1 MHVHNRLRLPCCLFA
16 EKEYYDAN
24 NIHEKFLNSDWLTAV
39 RCFWN
44 TEQKMKY
51 GAKKRNTVQLFLNF
65 FNFLNFLFFKFLNFL
80 NFLISKCD
88 LHTWLHNFFMYVIN
102 KYGFSSN
109 LKKHTLVSFSETSN
123 STRPSDS
130 CNFDNFDACFFPN
143 STRKI
148 SKLRPENTGM
158 FYSTSF
164 LSQIYNIV

>member
-88 LHTWLHNFFMYVIN
+88 LHTWLHNFSMYIIN

-109 LKKHTLVSFSETSN
+109 LKKHTLVSFSKTSN
-123 STRPSDS
+123 CTRPLIVFENSLVHVFFQIPLEKFRNCDQKTQ
-130 CNFDNFDACFFPN
+130 ACFILLP
-143 STRKI
+143 
-148 SKLRPENTGM
+148 
-158 FYSTSF
+158 Y
-164 LSQIYNIV
+164 